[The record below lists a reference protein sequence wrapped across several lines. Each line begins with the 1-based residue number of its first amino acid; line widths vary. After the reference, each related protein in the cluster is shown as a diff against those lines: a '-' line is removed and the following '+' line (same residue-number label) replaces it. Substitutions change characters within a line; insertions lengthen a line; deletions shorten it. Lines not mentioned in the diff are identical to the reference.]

1 MLLYRRNQFILV
13 LLSDYLRE
21 VVFWQYFFKVTQIQ
35 VNKEVLDALKFIL
48 KQKENWNLYYLWNL
62 EWHILIFNPSKD
74 LVY

>member
-48 KQKENWNLYYLWNL
+48 KQKENWNLRA
-62 EWHILIFNPSKD
+62 E
-74 LVY
+74 